1 MGLGARYGEQR
12 SDRYANVPVECCAHV
27 VVVVVEMVVA
37 SQSEKRIAHGFPVW
51 GFGIVS
57 PGEKHFF
64 SSISIVLKIVCWRYR
79 AGMWGILLGGSFM
92 RRVCQFNFIRK
103 FTSRPEICQCR
114 PSIFRKRG
122 HARFPILVHGM
133 VVGRERRLHFHGRI
147 SKIPRRERVLVHGH
161 NFQTV
166 SVVGTLKVWA

>member
-1 MGLGARYGEQR
+1 MLCARSSSCCRNGGGIAVRKADRARFPGLGVWNCFPGRETFLFFDFDR
-12 SDRYANVPVECCAHV
+12 SKNCLLAL
-27 VVVVVEMVVA
+27 
-37 SQSEKRIAHGFPVW
+37 
-51 GFGIVS
+51 
-57 PGEKHFF
+57 
-64 SSISIVLKIVCWRYR
+64 SSRD
-79 AGMWGILLGGSFM
+79 GGILLGGSFM